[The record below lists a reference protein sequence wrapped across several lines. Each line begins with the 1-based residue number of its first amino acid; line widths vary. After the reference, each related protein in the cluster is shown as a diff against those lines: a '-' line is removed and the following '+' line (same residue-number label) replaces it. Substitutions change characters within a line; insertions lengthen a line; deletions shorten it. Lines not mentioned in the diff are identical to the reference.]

1 MTLNDSSVQS
11 LRQLFPA
18 LSKKHNGKSAVF
30 FDGPAGTQ
38 VPQSVIDAISSYLIN
53 HNANHEGLFATSVES
68 DQLLAEAHCAAA
80 DLLGAVDP
88 ESVSFGAN
96 MTSLTFALTR
106 SIANTW
112 NPGDE
117 IVLSR
122 LEHDANFTPWVLA
135 ARDRGVTVQT
145 IDVDPTDCTLRLE
158 QYQQKIN
165 EKTRL
170 VAVGCASNAVGTLNP
185 VKQICQWASEAGA
198 ISFLDAVHYAPHALM
213 DVQEWNC
220 DFLVCSA
227 YKFFGPHVGIM
238 YGKRERLE
246 ALKPYKLRTAPDSIP
261 GRWMTGTQNHECIA
275 GTLAAIDYLASL
287 HQNDDTGSEEEGTAS
302 GKSRRREQLRF
313 AMESIRIYEKSLLVK
328 LMKGLGE
335 LPEIKVWGITDSNRF
350 DERLPTLSIT
360 HARHA
365 PDTLAKQLAE
375 AGIFVWHG
383 NYYALPLTEAIGVEP
398 EGMVRIGL
406 CHYNTAAEIDRLL
419 ECLQSL

>member
-68 DQLLAEAHCAAA
+68 DQLLEEAHCAAA

-165 EKTRL
+165 EKTR
-170 VAVGCASNAVGTLNP
+170 SRNA
-185 VKQICQWASEAGA
+185 
-198 ISFLDAVHYAPHALM
+198 
-213 DVQEWNC
+213 
-220 DFLVCSA
+220 
-227 YKFFGPHVGIM
+227 
-238 YGKRERLE
+238 
-246 ALKPYKLRTAPDSIP
+246 
-261 GRWMTGTQNHECIA
+261 
-275 GTLAAIDYLASL
+275 
-287 HQNDDTGSEEEGTAS
+287 
-302 GKSRRREQLRF
+302 
-313 AMESIRIYEKSLLVK
+313 
-328 LMKGLGE
+328 
-335 LPEIKVWGITDSNRF
+335 
-350 DERLPTLSIT
+350 
-360 HARHA
+360 
-365 PDTLAKQLAE
+365 
-375 AGIFVWHG
+375 
-383 NYYALPLTEAIGVEP
+383 
-398 EGMVRIGL
+398 
-406 CHYNTAAEIDRLL
+406 
-419 ECLQSL
+419 